1 MVKDPIEDFHAMA
14 MKLRSESEP
23 FIVATVVEVHGSSS
37 ALTGSKAI
45 FDSTGKNV
53 LGWVGGGCAERFVGE
68 QAVEALN
75 QGQTRIITADLDDE
89 IFGLGVACGGK
100 MNLFLEP
107 VLPQEL
113 VRVPASEKFASQI
126 QTLGQFYGW
135 NLQTDTGLVPPASM
149 ADVLLELSE
158 TIAQNRDR
166 SGRSLRDVKDLPV
179 AFKAPTNEVSR
190 QVTILGRSRITEAL
204 ARHFILLDYDIR
216 AVGPA
221 VKTED
226 YPAKVQCQC
235 LDEGYGEIEFR
246 KNEIVIVATHTT
258 QDPHIVEKA
267 IAAEAGWVAMVGSRK
282 RALEVLDHLQ
292 WLERQEISEP
302 LFVPA
307 GLDIAARNPD
317 EIALSIVSEILQFQQ
332 GQA

>member
-1 MVKDPIEDFHAMA
+1 MVKDPIEDFHVMA
-14 MKLRSESEP
+14 ARLRAESRP
-23 FIVATVVEVHGSSS
+23 FITATVVEVHGSSS

-45 FDSTGKNV
+45 FDSNGKNL

-68 QAVEALN
+68 QAVEALK

-113 VRVPASEKFASQI
+113 VRVPASEKFQTQI
-126 QTLGQFYGW
+126 ETLGHFYGW
-135 NLQTDTGLVPPASM
+135 NLQTDTGLFPPESM
-149 ADVLLELSE
+149 SDVLLEMSE

-179 AFKAPTNEVSR
+179 RFHTPAGEVSN

-216 AVGPA
+216 AIGPA
-221 VKTED
+221 VKSED
-226 YPAKVQCQC
+226 YPSKVQCHC
-235 LDEGYGEIEFR
+235 LDQGYGEVEFR
-246 KNEIVIVATHTT
+246 QNEIVIVATHTT
-258 QDPHIVEKA
+258 QDPHIVERALKT
-267 IAAEAGWVAMVGSRK
+267 AGWVAMVGSRK

-292 WLERQEISEP
+292 WLERSEITEP

-307 GLDIAARNPD
+307 GLDVGARNPD
-317 EIALSIVSEILQFQQ
+317 EIALSIVSEILQFK
-332 GQA
+332 QAHA